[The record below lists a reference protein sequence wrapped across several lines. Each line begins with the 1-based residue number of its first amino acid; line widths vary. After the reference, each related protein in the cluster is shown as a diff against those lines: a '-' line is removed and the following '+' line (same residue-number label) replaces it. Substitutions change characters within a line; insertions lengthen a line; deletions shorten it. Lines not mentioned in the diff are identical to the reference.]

1 MSVKNEVIYRSLI
14 PVCQDVSVVLRNEVL
29 SAQGGLQGVY
39 HIGDI
44 VNDNQS
50 WKSVKYNRSVLCI
63 FRTEDRTL
71 NELEFTIAL

>member
-14 PVCQDVSVVLRNEVL
+14 PVCQEISVVLRNEVL

-44 VNDNQS
+44 VNKKQS
-50 WKSVKYNRSVLCI
+50 WKSVKYNRSVLSI

-71 NELEFTIAL
+71 NRLEFTIAL

>member
-14 PVCQDVSVVLRNEVL
+14 PVCNISVVLRNEVL

-50 WKSVKYNRSVLCI
+50 WKKVKYNRSVLCI

-71 NELEFTIAL
+71 NKLEFTIAL